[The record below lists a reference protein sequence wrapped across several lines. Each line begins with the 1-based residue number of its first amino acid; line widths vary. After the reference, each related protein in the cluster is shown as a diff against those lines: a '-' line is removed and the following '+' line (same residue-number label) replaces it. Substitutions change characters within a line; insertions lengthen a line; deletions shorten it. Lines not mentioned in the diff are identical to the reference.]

1 MSPTELLSREILRL
15 VRVTQR
21 SAFISP
27 GRLSAFY
34 HISEKCV
41 RQELVKLAQE
51 NRIRLRSSQSPE
63 EFVAQAQ
70 EGMCVRV
77 DLPDEAVR

>member
-1 MSPTELLSREILRL
+1 MTPTELLSREILRL

-21 SAFISP
+21 SAYINP

-34 HISEKCV
+34 HLPEKSV
-41 RQELVKLAQE
+41 RQELVKLARE
-51 NRIRLRSSQSPE
+51 NRICFAGWQNHE
-63 EFVAQAQ
+63 EFVSQAQ
-70 EGMCVRV
+70 EGLCVRV